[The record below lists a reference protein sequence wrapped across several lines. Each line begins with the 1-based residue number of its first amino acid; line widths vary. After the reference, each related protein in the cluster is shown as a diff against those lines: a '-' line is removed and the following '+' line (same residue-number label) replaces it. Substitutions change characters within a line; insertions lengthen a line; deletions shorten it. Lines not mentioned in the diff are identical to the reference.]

1 VLANFLIGL
10 REGLEAGLVVAILAA
25 YLGRIGRRD
34 LLGRLWIGVGI
45 AVAVSLGVGALLTW
59 GPVGLTHE
67 QQELLGGVLSLLAVA
82 MVTWMIFWMARHGAG
97 LSAELRGRADAA
109 VGGSWIAVVL
119 LGALSVGRE
128 GLETALFVW
137 ANVSGGSDPVL
148 GTVGAL
154 LGILTAVGLAWG
166 IARGLVKVDLS
177 AFFTWTAVF
186 LIFVAAGVFAYA
198 LHDLQEAG
206 VLPVLATHAWDLGGV
221 LPRSSWG
228 GVLLGGIFNYTP
240 SPTWAQVIGW
250 IAYVAVTLGLYLRM
264 LRRRGTPRRVDRARA
279 SSRSSSGSSAMAA
292 ASAA

>member
-1 VLANFLIGL
+1 MLANFLIGL
-10 REGLEAGLVVAILAA
+10 
-25 YLGRIGRRD
+25 
-34 LLGRLWIGVGI
+34 
-45 AVAVSLGVGALLTW
+45 
-59 GPVGLTHE
+59 
-67 QQELLGGVLSLLAVA
+67 
-82 MVTWMIFWMARHGAG
+82 
-97 LSAELRGRADAA
+97 
-109 VGGSWIAVVL
+109 
-119 LGALSVGRE
+119 RE

-177 AFFTWTAVF
+177 AFFTWTAIF

-206 VLPVLATHAWDLGGV
+206 VLPVLAAHAWDLGGV

-250 IAYVAVTLGLYLRM
+250 IAYVAVVLGLYLRM
-264 LRRRGTPRRVDRARA
+264 LRRRGTPRPAGGARATSTRA
-279 SSRSSSGSSAMAA
+279 SSGSPTAA